1 MQAGHPD
8 GYAEHPR
15 GLEHQQTRAQSAPHA
30 LPAPDVIGAA
40 EAWAAGNGG
49 WTTARHYTV
58 ATTDVPMAS
67 LPSLLPLFN
76 EALRTRL
83 FPALA
88 SRYPAAAP
96 NPVRRPAARSTTLRT
111 A

>member
-1 MQAGHPD
+1 
-8 GYAEHPR
+8 
-15 GLEHQQTRAQSAPHA
+15 
-30 LPAPDVIGAA
+30 
-40 EAWAAGNGG
+40 
-49 WTTARHYTV
+49 
-58 ATTDVPMAS
+58 MAS